1 MGIREV
7 AMRGEARHSSRLSTV
22 RPPQAVIMAALRR
35 TPAEVADTPGV
46 EVVMAVVVDIA
57 KHLP

>member
-1 MGIREV
+1 
-7 AMRGEARHSSRLSTV
+7 
-22 RPPQAVIMAALRR
+22 MAALRR